1 MNEVSTVGVD
11 LAKNVI
17 QIHGVDSDGKVV
29 VRRQLRRSQFLAFF
43 EERPGCLIGIEAC
56 SGAHHW
62 GRQLQE
68 MGHEVRLMP
77 PSYVKPY
84 VKRNKTDAADAE
96 AICEAVTRPSMR
108 FVPVKG
114 EADSAALVLH
124 RARDFLVGQITQVGN
139 AIRAHMAEF
148 GIVTAKGSKRVAILA
163 GQLDK
168 VPGPARL
175 PLQAL
180 FDQLAE
186 TQARI
191 DRLTDEIEE
200 VHRQNEVSRRLAS
213 IPGVGVLTAT
223 AIAATTPDVSNFGSA
238 RDYAAWLGLTP
249 KQHSTGGKPRSGG
262 ISKMGNRYIRRLLY
276 LGAMAQ
282 IMVRR
287 RLRNPGTD
295 WLSRKLATKETRV
308 VAIALANRMAR
319 TIYALLRDGTS
330 YRPRVEVM
338 HG

>member
-1 MNEVSTVGVD
+1 MLS
-11 LAKNVI
+11 A
-17 QIHGVDSDGKVV
+17 V
-29 VRRQLRRSQFLAFF
+29 VRRQFRRSQFLSFF
-43 EERPGCLIGIEAC
+43 EQQPNCLIGMEAC

-62 GRQLQE
+62 GRRLRE

-84 VKRNKTDAADAE
+84 VKRGKTDAADAE

-108 FVPVKG
+108 FVPVKS
-114 EADSAALVLH
+114 EAESAALVLH
-124 RARDFLVGQITQVGN
+124 RARDFLVGQVTQTGN
-139 AIRAHMAEF
+139 AIRAYMAEF
-148 GIVTAKGSKRVAILA
+148 GIVAAKGTKRVEALA
-163 GQLDK
+163 LELDAL
-168 VPGPARL
+168 PDAACL

-180 FDQLAE
+180 FDQFAE

-191 DRLTDEIEE
+191 DRLTAEIED
-200 VHRQNEVSRRLAS
+200 VHRQSEMSRRLAS

-287 RLRNPGTD
+287 RSRRPGTD
-295 WLSRKLATKETRV
+295 WLSRKLATKETKV

-319 TIYALLRDGTS
+319 TIFALLRDGTS
-330 YRPRVEVM
+330 YRPRVSAA
-338 HG
+338 

>member
-1 MNEVSTVGVD
+1 MFEVSTVGVD

-17 QIHGVDSDGKVV
+17 QVHGVDAAGNVV
-29 VRRQLRRSQFLAFF
+29 VRRQLRRSQFVGFF
-43 EERPGCLIGIEAC
+43 EGRPCCLIGMEAC

-62 GRQLQE
+62 ARELQS

-84 VKRNKTDAADAE
+84 VKRGKTDAADAE

-124 RARDFLVGQITQVGN
+124 RARDFLVGQVTQTGN

-148 GIVTAKGSKRVAILA
+148 GIVTAKGSKRVADLEA
-163 GQLDK
+163 ELTAL
-168 VPGPARL
+168 PEAARL

-180 FDQLAE
+180 FDQLAD

-191 DRLTDEIEE
+191 ERLTDEIEE
-200 VHRQNEVSRRLAS
+200 VHRRNDVSRRLAS
-213 IPGVGVLTAT
+213 VPGVGVLTAT
-223 AIAATTPDVSNFGSA
+223 AISATTPDISNFGSA

-287 RLRNPGTD
+287 RSRRPGSD
-295 WLSRKLATKETRV
+295 WLSRKLASKGTRV

-319 TIYALLRDGTS
+319 TIFALLRDGTS
-330 YRPRVEVM
+330 YKPRVSAA
-338 HG
+338 